1 MNKLS
6 YLHSLSSAVWIT
18 IGLREDIFKAIA
30 TYYPMMLAMVVGSL
44 VAGSTPL
51 GGGVV
56 AFPVGVLV
64 LGFMPTQGRDFS
76 LLIQSVGMTAAS
88 YLILYNKQHL
98 IAGSGDFMA
107 KMIIFSAVGLIIGFE
122 CLPVSP
128 YIMNI
133 VYTTTVVCIVCVLMY
148 QDYVNKLKMRTP
160 ENAIGQE
167 RTNPIITKWD
177 IPLVLFAIGGGL
189 LTSQIGSGADIT
201 CYLFANFLSA
211 FNKESV
217 IGSGNYN
224 DNSFTAMSVIV
235 MASNSILGSV
245 LRLCTQQN
253 DSLKVSHEV
262 LLCLFSC
269 VPIVVLGAPIASLFL
284 KPANQR
290 NLRYAFYILGV
301 LQLLIYGV
309 IKIGDDVQ
317 SWIAIAASICAVCGA
332 LFLHYRLLGSIIL
345 VPSKNRQSGE
355 NEDEDFEENKTT
367 ELGQV
372 ELETKMN

>member
-1 MNKLS
+1 
-6 YLHSLSSAVWIT
+6 
-18 IGLREDIFKAIA
+18 
-30 TYYPMMLAMVVGSL
+30 
-44 VAGSTPL
+44 
-51 GGGVV
+51 
-56 AFPVGVLV
+56 
-64 LGFMPTQGRDFS
+64 
-76 LLIQSVGMTAAS
+76 MTAAS
-88 YLILYNKQHL
+88 YLILHNKQHL

-128 YIMNI
+128 YVMNI

-148 QDYVNKLKMRTP
+148 QEYVKLKMRTP
-160 ENAIGQE
+160 ENAISQE

-177 IPLVLFAIGGGL
+177 TPLVLFAIGGGL

-235 MASNSILGSV
+235 MATNSILGSV

-253 DSLKVSHEV
+253 DSLKVSNEV

-269 VPIVVLGAPIASLFL
+269 APIVVLGAPIGSLFL

-317 SWIAIAASICAVCGA
+317 SWIAIAAFICAVCGA
-332 LFLHYRLLGSIIL
+332 LFLHYRLLGSREYGVKMTM

-355 NEDEDFEENKTT
+355 KEDEDFKENKTT

>member
-1 MNKLS
+1 
-6 YLHSLSSAVWIT
+6 
-18 IGLREDIFKAIA
+18 
-30 TYYPMMLAMVVGSL
+30 
-44 VAGSTPL
+44 
-51 GGGVV
+51 
-56 AFPVGVLV
+56 
-64 LGFMPTQGRDFS
+64 
-76 LLIQSVGMTAAS
+76 
-88 YLILYNKQHL
+88 
-98 IAGSGDFMA
+98 
-107 KMIIFSAVGLIIGFE
+107 
-122 CLPVSP
+122 
-128 YIMNI
+128 MNI
-133 VYTTTVVCIVCVLMY
+133 VYTTTVVCIVSVLMY

-253 DSLKVSHEV
+253 DSLKVSNEV

-269 VPIVVLGAPIASLFL
+269 APIVVLGAPIGSLFL

-355 NEDEDFEENKTT
+355 KEDEDFETT